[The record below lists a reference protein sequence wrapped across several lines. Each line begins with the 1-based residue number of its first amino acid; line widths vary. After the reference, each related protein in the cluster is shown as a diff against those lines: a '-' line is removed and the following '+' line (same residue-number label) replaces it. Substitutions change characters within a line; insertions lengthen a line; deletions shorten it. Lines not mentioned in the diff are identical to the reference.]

1 MSKEKLKDKPHRS
14 EFAAEFLDRL
24 YFTDPQG
31 IIEAKEFFQNA
42 FLELSNSESFNQQNF
57 RIEWLN
63 NLNYLNDLCLVLDK
77 YSKKQIDHSL
87 DFAQGLLLN
96 SKKHGNE

>member
-1 MSKEKLKDKPHRS
+1 MQNQEKKDKPHRS
-14 EFAAEFLDRL
+14 EFAAEFLDQL

-31 IIEAKEFFQNA
+31 IIEAKDFFKSA
-42 FLELSNSESFNQQNF
+42 YIELSNSESFDHQNF

-77 YSKKQIDHSL
+77 YSKKQIDSSL
-87 DFAQGLLLN
+87 DFTKGLLVN
-96 SKKHGNE
+96 SKNHGNE